1 MFIWYLY
8 YMDKFLKQI
17 ESDLNNKILASA
29 KGQSIIK
36 ESKKIFKEVRRQPK
50 KNNSIVKNN
59 ESIYD
64 GIVKEFLKQHPEFIL
79 NKEGK

>member
-1 MFIWYLY
+1 
-8 YMDKFLKQI
+8 MDKFLKQI

-36 ESKKIFKEVRRQPK
+36 ESKKIFKEVRKQPK
-50 KNNSIVKNN
+50 KNSNNTVKNN

-64 GIVKEFLKQHPEFIL
+64 DIVKEFLKQHPEFIL